1 MFLQLELDNIV
12 TLHMRSRKFSSPQ
25 CFSEIARA
33 LANLGHIANGRQ
45 IYTPNVSDVSQVTLP
60 VLQSLGFRVSSK
72 LINLPGSAS
81 QYESQH
87 ESKLSLVLVRH
98 KQNFDGGDLPRNK
111 RFLLKL
117 KKRNGTSLLICDK
130 VGTTSGKQLFLVG
143 RHVKDM
149 SG

>member
-45 IYTPNVSDVSQVTLP
+45 IYTPNVSDASQVTLP
-60 VLQSLGFRVSSK
+60 VLQSLGFRFSSK
-72 LINLPGSAS
+72 LINLPDLAS
-81 QYESQH
+81 QMEGL
-87 ESKLSLVLVRH
+87 SKLNSMLVRH
-98 KQNFDGGDLPRNK
+98 QQNCYGPDFLHK
-111 RFLLKL
+111 ESFLLKI
-117 KKRNGTSLLICDK
+117 KRRNDASLLNFGKSGI
-130 VGTTSGKQLFLVG
+130 TSGKQLFPVG